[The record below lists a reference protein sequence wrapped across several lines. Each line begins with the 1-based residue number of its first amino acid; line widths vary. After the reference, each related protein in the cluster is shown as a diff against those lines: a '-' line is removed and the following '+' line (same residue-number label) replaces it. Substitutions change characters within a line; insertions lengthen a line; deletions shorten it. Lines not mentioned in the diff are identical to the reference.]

1 MIDYDRAARTY
12 DVSRGGEARAS
23 AAAEAVDRVLPENA
37 RTLVDVG
44 CGTGIVTARLRR
56 PGRTVLG
63 VDRSPGMLG
72 LAAGRLP
79 RGVVL
84 GDAARLPVGPARVD
98 AVVFIWLLHLLPDA
112 APALAE
118 GARIRRD
125 GGVLVTTVDK
135 DAAAFSV
142 ESDVAAVTAPLR
154 RRYAPRAADSFG
166 RLAEL
171 AAVHGLRPA
180 AETAFTGIGQG
191 RSPRQW
197 RQEVLA
203 GGLRWSGAASP
214 GEVARL
220 CRELESLPEQ
230 EAPRPDPRYRVVAF
244 R

>member
-1 MIDYDRAARTY
+1 MIDYDRAAGTY
-12 DVSRGGEARAS
+12 DVSRGGEARAA
-23 AAAEAVDRVLPENA
+23 AAAEAVERVLPENT

-84 GDAARLPVGPARVD
+84 GDAARLPVGSAGVD

-118 GARIRRD
+118 GARILRG

-135 DAAAFSV
+135 DAAAFTV
-142 ESDVAAVTAPLR
+142 DSDVAAVTAPLR

-166 RLAEL
+166 RAGGL
-171 AAVHGLRPA
+171 AAGHGLRPA
-180 AETAFTGIGQG
+180 GETAFTGTGQG

-197 RQEVLA
+197 REAVLA
-203 GGLRWSGAASP
+203 GGLPWSRAASP
-214 GEVARL
+214 AEVARL
-220 CRELESLPEQ
+220 CRDLESLPEQ
-230 EAPRPDPRYRVVAF
+230 EAARPDPLYRLVAL